1 MSTADG
7 EGIVDSA
14 LFTPGLVMENDQ
26 IVFVML
32 DRLIHRNLQSNPN
45 AMFLFMEDTPGYIGK
60 RLSLTKINE
69 STDRSLV
76 ERIVKECNIPLM
88 DSEEK
93 KYAVVFKINKVL
105 PLVTLNRCE
114 NA

>member
-32 DRLIHRNLQSNPN
+32 DRLIHRNLQTNPN

-69 STDRSLV
+69 STDRSPDR
-76 ERIVKECNIPLM
+76 ENRQRMQYSFNGFGR
-88 DSEEK
+88 EK
-93 KYAVVFKINKVL
+93 ICCCFQNQ
-105 PLVTLNRCE
+105 
-114 NA
+114 